1 MSTSLYDLTIGSY
14 TQILASA
21 VGYLEK
27 GKSHFQE
34 TGIDLQDV
42 VETRLYENMA
52 DFHFQVISLNH
63 HSTKTVAA
71 LSTGEFNPPI
81 GYEPRDYDGLL
92 QMTTDSLA
100 ELNSKSAEEINAL
113 ADGNITF
120 KMGSTEMPFTSRNF
134 VLSFSLPNFYFH
146 ATTAYDILRMKGVKI
161 GKMDFLG
168 SMKIGS

>member
-52 DFHFQVISLNH
+52 DFHFQVASLNH

-92 QMTTDSLA
+92 QMTKDSLA
-100 ELNSKSAEEINAL
+100 ELNSKSAEEINA
-113 ADGNITF
+113 
-120 KMGSTEMPFTSRNF
+120 RNF